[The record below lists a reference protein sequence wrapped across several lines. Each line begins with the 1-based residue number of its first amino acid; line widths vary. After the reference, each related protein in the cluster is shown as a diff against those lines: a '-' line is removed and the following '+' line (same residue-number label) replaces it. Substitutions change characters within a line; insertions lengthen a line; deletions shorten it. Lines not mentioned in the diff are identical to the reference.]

1 MNTSRAI
8 LGVAILLA
16 AAAAGAQRSTRV
28 AKAAWPERAVRR
40 DIPLQPGIRRAY
52 AGGTRDS
59 SGAPGKSYWQQSVDY
74 RINAVV
80 DAPAGVLHGSETITL
95 HNTTPNS
102 LDKIVLRLYQ
112 NYFKATSQR
121 NDYVTDI
128 TDGVV
133 MERLVINGSP
143 IALADMTH
151 YKVYG
156 TVASITP
163 AAPIAAGADATI
175 EATWHFAVP
184 RVDTLERG
192 ERMGRFGDY
201 LYQVAQWYP
210 QVAMYDDMRGWD
222 TDQYMGIG
230 EFYNQFG
237 SFDVNITVPGGWL
250 VGATGDLQNPSDVL
264 SQRTRDRLALAMH
277 VDTTVHVVAAAERG
291 ASATAPGAALTWHF
305 TAPHVNDFAFATS
318 RDYVYDATHANIPEK
333 QAIPINVLYLPQH
346 TEYATNNTAQ
356 YGRFALEHH
365 SSYVFP
371 YEFSQ
376 GTIADGPETGMEYP
390 MIIFDGPEL
399 GVTVHEFG
407 HEWFPMTVS
416 SDETRYGWMDEGFNE
431 YIDAAAV
438 ADFTHKPEIM
448 AEGAAAYRRVA
459 GSELEAPMM
468 WPTDFVGPNATMT
481 TYVKAPVMF
490 YALGGVVGDSAAH
503 HAFMDYARE
512 WRFKHPSPYDFFM
525 SMNKSLGRNLDW
537 FWYPWFFTTYTVDQ
551 AIQSVATRGTNAIVT
566 IRDKGDMAMPIILR
580 VDYTNGSSDTVI
592 QDADVWFTGTR
603 QVAMTIPLRGKTIK
617 SVTLDPDS
625 RFQDLECIERSSSC
639 HWTGSVAAQPT
650 QALHR

>member
-1 MNTSRAI
+1 MKTLNSAI
-8 LGVAILLA
+8 A
-16 AAAAGAQRSTRV
+16 AATFIALASAPAGAQRATSGT
-28 AKAAWPERAVRR
+28 AAALPERAVRR

-52 AGGTRDS
+52 AQGTRDS
-59 SGAPGKSYWQQSVDY
+59 SGAPGRNYWQQSVDY
-74 RINAVV
+74 RINATL
-80 DAPAGVLHGSETITL
+80 DAPAGVLHGSETVTL

-102 LDKIVLRLYQ
+102 LDRIVMRLYQ
-112 NYFKATSQR
+112 NYFTPTVQR

-133 MERLVINGSP
+133 MERLTVNGTPVSLTD
-143 IALADMTH
+143 AAH
-151 YKVYG
+151 YRVAG

-163 AAPIAAGADATI
+163 AAPIAAGGTATI
-175 EATWHFAVP
+175 EATWHFSVP

-192 ERMGRFGDY
+192 ERMGRFGNY

-210 QVAMYDDMRGWD
+210 QVAMYDDLRGWD

-264 SQRTRDRLALAMH
+264 SQRTRDRLAMAMH
-277 VDTTVHVVAAAERG
+277 TDTTVHVVTASERG
-291 ASATAPGAALTWHF
+291 ASATAPGATLTWHY

-318 RDYVYDATHANIPEK
+318 RDYVYDATHANIPGRST
-333 QAIPINVLYLPQH
+333 IPVNVLYLPQH
-346 TEYATNNTAQ
+346 TAYATNNAAQ

-365 SSYVFP
+365 SKYVFP

-390 MIIFDGPEL
+390 MIIFDGPGL
-399 GVTVHEFG
+399 GVTIHEFG
-407 HEWFPMTVS
+407 HEWFPMTVA

-431 YIDAAAV
+431 YIDAAAE
-438 ADFTHKPEIM
+438 ADFNHKPIDLNGSSES
-448 AEGAAAYRRVA
+448 YRRVA
-459 GSELEAPMM
+459 GAELEAPMM
-468 WPTDFVGPNATMT
+468 WPTDFDGPNATMT
-481 TYVKAPVMF
+481 TYVKAPVIF
-490 YALGGVVGDSAAH
+490 NALGGVVGDSAT
-503 HAFMDYARE
+503 HAAFASYAKE

-525 SMNKSLGRNLDW
+525 SMNRSLGRNLDW

-551 AIQSVATRGTNAIVT
+551 ALQSVTTRGSNAIVT
-566 IRDKGDMAMPIILR
+566 VRDKGDMAMPIILR
-580 VDYTNGSSDTVI
+580 VDYTNGSSDVVV
-592 QDADVWFTGTR
+592 QKADVWFSGTR

-617 SVTLDPDS
+617 AVTLDPDN
-625 RFQDLECIERSSSC
+625 RFQDLDRSNNAWS
-639 HWTGSVAAQPT
+639 GSK
-650 QALHR
+650 